1 MIESDNPILVNA
13 DLEVA
18 YSDTNSSMTYDEYSK
33 VYTQVNKSEAVL
45 TTFRSIC
52 DNLNWKIVSQNV
64 VYEFTPTDMTNQI
77 YYAEKESDKGIV
89 GDTTDIQN
97 TSGYSMWKYSMKY
110 DGAKKYKKVKLHACC
125 DNRKMK

>member
-33 VYTQVNKSEAVL
+33 VYTTQMEKSEAVL

-52 DNLNWKIVSQNV
+52 DNLNWKFVKKDGKLYNI
-64 VYEFTPTDMTNQI
+64 VYEFTPTDMTN
-77 YYAEKESDKGIV
+77 
-89 GDTTDIQN
+89 
-97 TSGYSMWKYSMKY
+97 
-110 DGAKKYKKVKLHACC
+110 
-125 DNRKMK
+125 

>member
-33 VYTQVNKSEAVL
+33 VYTTQIKKSEAVL

-52 DNLNWKIVSQNV
+52 DNLNWQIVQKDGKLYKVS
-64 VYEFTPTDMTNQI
+64 YEFYP
-77 YYAEKESDKGIV
+77 
-89 GDTTDIQN
+89 
-97 TSGYSMWKYSMKY
+97 
-110 DGAKKYKKVKLHACC
+110 
-125 DNRKMK
+125 